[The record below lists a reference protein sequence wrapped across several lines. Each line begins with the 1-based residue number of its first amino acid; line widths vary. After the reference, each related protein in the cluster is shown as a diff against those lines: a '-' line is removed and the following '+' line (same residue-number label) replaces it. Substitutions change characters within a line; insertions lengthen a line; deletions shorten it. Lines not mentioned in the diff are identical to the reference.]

1 MTTTCNPILTG
12 LPPKPQSTDRG
23 RCSVS
28 VAWAKEMLAWAGWRV
43 AKGCLLSPL
52 VYPDGITRYHKCY
65 AVYDGG
71 GELQV
76 YSTYGLRYEAMRL
89 WMQYSDKNVWKS
101 HLTTPNP

>member
-1 MTTTCNPILTG
+1 MTTSHKPCLTG
-12 LPPKPQSTDRG
+12 LPPVPRPTARC

-43 AKGCLLSPL
+43 AEGCLMSPL
-52 VYPDGITRYHKCY
+52 VYPDGKTRNHKCY

-76 YSTYGLRYEAMRL
+76 YSTYGLRYEAVRL
-89 WMQYSDKNVWKS
+89 WIRYGPRS
-101 HLTTPNP
+101 TPTS

>member
-1 MTTTCNPILTG
+1 MTTTCDPILTG
-12 LPPKPQSTDRG
+12 NPPQPQPTARG

-43 AKGCLLSPL
+43 ANGFHYHTE
-52 VYPDGITRYHKCY
+52 VYPDGIARKHKCY

-76 YSTYGLRYEAMRL
+76 YSTYGLRYEAARL
-89 WMQYSDKNVWKS
+89 WMQYGNGS
-101 HLTTPNP
+101 TPTF